1 MRRQQ
6 IAAPRCGSETLLGRT
21 DAAGILGQAR
31 RLGVSY
37 HDESSIEMRYE
48 LASRR
53 REDLQEQR
61 AESLRA
67 RQQDEDDQDADIEQ
81 PSIEEDPLPLPG
93 AE

>member
-1 MRRQQ
+1 M
-6 IAAPRCGSETLLGRT
+6 
-21 DAAGILGQAR
+21 
-31 RLGVSY
+31 SY
-37 HDESSIEMRYE
+37 HDESSLEIQQE

-53 REDLQEQR
+53 REDRAEQR

-67 RQQDEDDQDADIEQ
+67 RQQDEDDQDSDIDQ

>member
-21 DAAGILGQAR
+21 DSAGILGQAR

-37 HDESSIEMRYE
+37 HDESSIEAQQE
-48 LASRR
+48 LASRLA
-53 REDLQEQR
+53 EDRAEQR
-61 AESLRA
+61 AEILRA
-67 RQQDEDDQDADIEQ
+67 QQQDEDDQDPDIEQ
-81 PSIEEDPLPLPG
+81 PLPLPG

>member
-21 DAAGILGQAR
+21 DSAGILGQAR

-37 HDESSIEMRYE
+37 HDESSLEIQQE
-48 LASRR
+48 LAARR
-53 REDLQEQR
+53 AEDRAEQR
-61 AESLRA
+61 AEILRA

-81 PSIEEDPLPLPG
+81 PLPLPG

>member
-1 MRRQQ
+1 M
-6 IAAPRCGSETLLGRT
+6 GM
-21 DAAGILGQAR
+21 
-31 RLGVSY
+31 SY
-37 HDESSIEMRYE
+37 HDESSLEIQQE

-53 REDLQEQR
+53 REDRAEQR

-67 RQQDEDDQDADIEQ
+67 RQQDEDDQDSDIEQ

>member
-1 MRRQQ
+1 M
-6 IAAPRCGSETLLGRT
+6 
-21 DAAGILGQAR
+21 
-31 RLGVSY
+31 SY
-37 HDESSIEMRYE
+37 HDESSLEIQQE

-53 REDLQEQR
+53 REDRAEQR

-67 RQQDEDDQDADIEQ
+67 RQQDEDDQDSDIEQ